1 MSSTPLRTRD
11 PAQSSLKRA
20 EQVSA
25 DAVAVI
31 AEWNGFLAELE
42 SRKGV
47 VNRVVSTS
55 GARQSKPAG
64 SDSTT

>member
-1 MSSTPLRTRD
+1 MRG
-11 PAQSSLKRA
+11 PAQSSAKRA

-25 DAVAVI
+25 DAAAVI
-31 AEWNGFLAELE
+31 ADWNVFLAELE

-47 VNRVVSTS
+47 NRVVSAT

-64 SDSTT
+64 TDSTT